1 MSNKTSITIIS
12 DDTGTRWVRYDLDVD
27 LLAPVARGGPYSND
41 ADCYDAMVEANPDYR
56 SVGVTFAD
64 VASRSEGT
72 GEHVKAPVVGFP
84 VGPGRWS
91 TVDPQALPDA

>member
-1 MSNKTSITIIS
+1 MQGRTYIQITS
-12 DDTGTRWVRYDLDVD
+12 DGTGTRWARYDLDHD
-27 LLAPVARGGPYSND
+27 PVEPIAQGGPFRND
-41 ADCYDAMVEANPDYR
+41 ADCYDAMVEDNPDYR
-56 SVGVTFAD
+56 RVGVTFGD
-64 VASRSEGT
+64 LASRSEGT